1 MKLNTLPGDKSQL
14 GVLRRAACAAPVAL
28 MLFSPAFGGAPGKIL
43 GTGPIF
49 AMQDSGAHADR
60 PAEVAEAGDAYSNYE
75 VIFDGFFV
83 LRVELASDG
92 SITRIRPLRTPGGR
106 MIPRAMSA
114 IQSWKFN
121 PALQDGVARP
131 SEITVAFVYPPRV
144 IGTPALGKFDPVI
157 PEPRRNPPPRH
168 NGGHRDS
175 AHPGYAPAGIL
186 AVAYANNINTVTT
199 ASVVAQISL
208 DAAGQVTD
216 THVLYGKDPFTA
228 QALEAFKKWQF
239 QAATLDGK
247 PVPSDVVVAYIFPM
261 PVVNTQ

>member
-1 MKLNTLPGDKSQL
+1 MKFNILPREKSRL
-14 GVLRRAACAAPVAL
+14 GVMRRAGCAASMAL
-28 MLFSPAFGGAPGKIL
+28 MLFSPALGAHGKTR
-43 GTGPIF
+43 GAAPTC
-49 AMQDSGAHADR
+49 AMQDSGAHDDR

-92 SITRIRPLRTPGGR
+92 SIVRIRTLRDPGGS
-106 MIPRAMSA
+106 MIPRATSA
-114 IQSWKFN
+114 IQSWKFK
-121 PALQDGVARP
+121 PAVQNGAAQP

-168 NGGHRDS
+168 NSGHRDPK
-175 AHPGYAPAGIL
+175 HPGYAPAGIL

-199 ASVVAQISL
+199 GSVVVQISL
-208 DAAGQVTD
+208 DDAGQVTG
-216 THVLYGKDPFTA
+216 TQVLYGKDPFTA

>member
-1 MKLNTLPGDKSQL
+1 MERNALPDDTPRIGAM
-14 GVLRRAACAAPVAL
+14 RRAACAASLAL
-28 MLFSPAFGGAPGKIL
+28 MLFSPAFGAPPGKTH
-43 GTGPIF
+43 GSGPTF
-49 AMQDSGAHADR
+49 AMQDSGAHTDQ
-60 PAEVAEAGDAYSNYE
+60 PAEVSEAGDAYSYYE
-75 VIFDGFFV
+75 FINDGFFV

-92 SITRIRPLRTPGGR
+92 SIARIRTLRDPGGS
-106 MIPRAMSA
+106 MIPRAISA
-114 IQSWKFN
+114 IQSWKFK
-121 PALQDGVARP
+121 PAMQDGVAQP

-144 IGTPALGKFDPVI
+144 IGTPALGKFDEVL

-168 NGGHRDS
+168 NGGHRDPK
-175 AHPGYAPAGIL
+175 HPGYAPAGIL

-208 DAAGQVTD
+208 DAAGQVAGTQ
-216 THVLYGKDPFTA
+216 VLYGKDPFTA

-261 PVVNTQ
+261 PVLNTQ